1 MTRLLLAVLF
11 ALVVAAL
18 ASLARAGD
26 LPMASDA
33 APFATDAVSR

>member
-1 MTRLLLAVLF
+1 MTRLLLAVLL

-26 LPMASDA
+26 RPMA
-33 APFATDAVSR
+33 APPPAVAEAGAR

>member
-1 MTRLLLAVLF
+1 MTRLLLAVLL

-26 LPMASDA
+26 RTMTADPSVVAEAGLQ
-33 APFATDAVSR
+33 